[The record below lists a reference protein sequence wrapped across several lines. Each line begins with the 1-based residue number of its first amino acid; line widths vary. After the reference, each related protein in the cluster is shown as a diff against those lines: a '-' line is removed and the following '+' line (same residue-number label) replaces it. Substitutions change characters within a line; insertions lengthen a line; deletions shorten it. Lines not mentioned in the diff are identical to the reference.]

1 MGAISLQRL
10 GSACPRPAALF
21 NDRVQH
27 EARLFWQLIL
37 QAELIQSCLP
47 ISSLWVCPVC
57 SLASAPTQELA
68 PIAGSVVLLPQ
79 IVPALRNVNAKRPL
93 TQRHAD
99 PYAWD
104 LPGVRGMLERFL
116 AAAGATSIP
125 PVEEYTQLPDK
136 VIWSLS

>member
-1 MGAISLQRL
+1 MSLR
-10 GSACPRPAALF
+10 
-21 NDRVQH
+21 
-27 EARLFWQLIL
+27 
-37 QAELIQSCLP
+37 
-47 ISSLWVCPVC
+47 

-104 LPGVRGMLERFL
+104 LPRVRAMLEAFL
-116 AAAGATSIP
+116 GASGAASIP
-125 PVEEYTQLPDK
+125 PLEEYTALPDK
-136 VIWSLS
+136 VP

>member
-1 MGAISLQRL
+1 M
-10 GSACPRPAALF
+10 
-21 NDRVQH
+21 
-27 EARLFWQLIL
+27 
-37 QAELIQSCLP
+37 
-47 ISSLWVCPVC
+47 C

-93 TQRHAD
+93 TQRNAD

-104 LPGVRGMLERFL
+104 LPGVRGMLEAFL

-136 VIWSLS
+136 VLWSPS